1 LAGGYITGMVL
12 AQNMLL
18 CLFTFVFA
26 LILSLYLTPVM
37 RRASLQFGIVD
48 HPDGKLKKHKKPI
61 AYLGGVAIYLSFLL
75 ALAFT
80 FKFDQEVLGLLL
92 AGTIVLLL
100 GLIDDL
106 GFLKTWVKFA
116 GQLIAVLVL
125 VKSGIFIKLVFLP
138 TYVSIP
144 LTFLWLVGMINAFNI
159 IDVMDGLSAG
169 VAFFAAITF
178 FIVALLNGRMMIAIV
193 TITLAGSLLGFLR
206 YNSHPARIYMGD
218 TGSMFLGLMLGAL
231 AMIGSYTGKDALGFL
246 APVVILGIPIFDT
259 CQVMIARWRKGLP
272 VYQGSPDHY
281 ALRLRAAG
289 LSVKGVIWLSYGA
302 AAILGALGILVMTL
316 ASLYQV
322 LTVTGLLALAGIIS
336 IILLQRIEVR

>member
-1 LAGGYITGMVL
+1 MELIS
-12 AQNMLL
+12 QMLR

-37 RRASLQFGIVD
+37 RRAALQFGIVD
-48 HPDGKLKKHKKPI
+48 RPDGKLKKHKKPI
-61 AYLGGVAIYLSFLL
+61 AYLGGVSIYLSFLL

-106 GFLKTWVKFA
+106 GFLKPWVKFS

-138 TYVSIP
+138 IYISIP

-159 IDVMDGLSAG
+159 IDVMDGLAAG
-169 VAFFAAITF
+169 VAFFAASAF
-178 FIVALLNGRMMIAIV
+178 FVVALLNGRMMIAIV
-193 TITLAGSLLGFLR
+193 AITLAGSLLGFLR
-206 YNSHPARIYMGD
+206 YNFTPARIYMGD
-218 TGSMFLGLMLGAL
+218 TGSMFLGLMLGAM
-231 AMIGSYTGKDALGFL
+231 ATIGSYTEKDVLGFL

-259 CQVMIARWRKGLP
+259 CQVIVARWRKGMP
-272 VYQGSPDHY
+272 FYQGSPDHY
-281 ALRLRAAG
+281 ALLLRSAG
-289 LSVKGVIWLSYGA
+289 LSVKGVTWLSYAA
-302 AAILGALGILVMTL
+302 AAILGVLGILMMNL
-316 ASLYQV
+316 SSLSQV
-322 LTVTGLLALAGIIS
+322 LIVAGLLALTGIIS
-336 IILLQRIEVR
+336 IVLLQRIKVR

>member
-1 LAGGYITGMVL
+1 
-12 AQNMLL
+12 MLL
-18 CLFTFVFA
+18 YIFTFSLS

-37 RRASLQFGIVD
+37 RRAALQFGIVD
-48 HPDGKLKKHKKPI
+48 RPDGRLKKHKKPMP
-61 AYLGGVAIYLSFLL
+61 YLGGVAIYLSFLL

-138 TYVSIP
+138 TYVSSP

-193 TITLAGSLLGFLR
+193 AITLAGSLLGFLR
-206 YNSHPARIYMGD
+206 YNFTPARIYMGD
-218 TGSMFLGLMLGAL
+218 TGSMFLGLMIGAL
-231 AMIGSYTGKDALGFL
+231 AMIGSYTEKDVLGFL

-259 CQVMIARWRKGLP
+259 LQVIVARWRKGIP
-272 VYQGSPDHY
+272 FYQGSPDHY
-281 ALRLRAAG
+281 ALLLRSSG

-302 AAILGALGILVMTL
+302 AASLGGLGILMMNL
-316 ASLYQV
+316 SSPSQV
-322 LTVTGLLALAGIIS
+322 LTVAGVLALIGI
-336 IILLQRIEVR
+336 LG